1 MSGLPGGNGNP
12 EGRFVR
18 EKQMEMAMKMRL
30 PLALCLVCGISVVSS
45 GCVMKEQYEAEKN
58 RALNF
63 QRLLAQ
69 EEKRTGELDAEAKR
83 LKRDLPELE
92 AKNRELTAQ
101 LQAVREQASR
111 IKEEN
116 EALRESA
123 AIKAKE
129 EMNRSLESKPKS
141 RSKAVPKASPSQLSP
156 SQPVPPAPTDPLAF
170 EKPTAPTF
178 PDLEK
183 GSPIYHDVKPGDT
196 LFRVA
201 RQYGVQVDH
210 IKEWNHLRDTI
221 IEVGQKLIVGYQ

>member
-1 MSGLPGGNGNP
+1 
-12 EGRFVR
+12 
-18 EKQMEMAMKMRL
+18 MKMGV
-30 PLALCLVCGISVVSS
+30 PLVLYLVCGLGVVSS

-69 EEKRTGELDAEAKR
+69 EEKRTGDLDAEAKR

-116 EALRESA
+116 DALRESA

-129 EMNRSLESKPKS
+129 EMTRSLDSKPKS
-141 RSKAVPKASPSQLSP
+141 RSKAVPKADPAP
-156 SQPVPPAPTDPLAF
+156 PVPTNPLAF
-170 EKPTAPTF
+170 EKESAPIAPF
-178 PDLEK
+178 PDIDK
-183 GSPIYHDVKPGDT
+183 GSPIYHNVKPGET

-201 RQYGVQVDH
+201 RQYGVQVDQ
-210 IKEWNHLRDTI
+210 IKTWNRLRDTI

>member
-1 MSGLPGGNGNP
+1 MKIG
-12 EGRFVR
+12 VR
-18 EKQMEMAMKMRL
+18 
-30 PLALCLVCGISVVSS
+30 LAVCLACGIGVVSS
-45 GCVMKEQYEAEKN
+45 SCVMKEQYEAEKN

-69 EEKRTGELDAEAKR
+69 EEKRTGELYAEAKR

-101 LQAVREQASR
+101 LQAVREQAAR

-116 EALRESA
+116 DALRESA

-129 EMNRSLESKPKS
+129 EMTRSLDPKHKS
-141 RSKAVPKASPSQLSP
+141 RSKAVPKIA
-156 SQPVPPAPTDPLAF
+156 PPPTDPPAL
-170 EKPTAPTF
+170 EKGAAPMAGF
-178 PDLEK
+178 PDMEK
-183 GSPIYHDVKPGDT
+183 GSPLYHDVKPGDT

-201 RQYGVQVDH
+201 RQYGVQVEQL
-210 IKEWNHLRDTI
+210 KAWNHLRDTI

>member
-1 MSGLPGGNGNP
+1 M
-12 EGRFVR
+12 R
-18 EKQMEMAMKMRL
+18 MKMSAG
-30 PLALCLVCGISVVSS
+30 LALWLVCGISLVSS
-45 GCVMKEQYEAEKN
+45 GCVMKEQYEAEKT

-101 LQAVREQASR
+101 LQAVREQALR

-116 EALRESA
+116 DALREST

-129 EMNRSLESKPKS
+129 EMNRSLDAKPKS
-141 RSKAVPKASPSQLSP
+141 RSKAMPKISPS
-156 SQPVPPAPTDPLAF
+156 PPAQSAQIAPTDLLGF
-170 EKPTAPTF
+170 EKPLAPVDAF
-178 PDLEK
+178 PDMDK
-183 GSPIYHDVKPGDT
+183 GSPIYHHVKPGET
-196 LFRVA
+196 LFRVS
-201 RQYGVQVDH
+201 RQYGVQVDQ

>member
-1 MSGLPGGNGNP
+1 MGNLAKAGLRKKDG
-12 EGRFVR
+12 ET
-18 EKQMEMAMKMRL
+18 MKTGVA
-30 PLALCLVCGISVVSS
+30 LALSLVCGISIVST

-83 LKRDLPELE
+83 LKRELPELE

-111 IKEEN
+111 IQEEN
-116 EALRESA
+116 DALRESVA
-123 AIKAKE
+123 SKAKD
-129 EMNRSLESKPKS
+129 EMNRSDAKPKS
-141 RSKAVPKASPSQLSP
+141 RSKAVPKAN
-156 SQPVPPAPTDPLAF
+156 PAPSSADPLAL
-170 EKPTAPTF
+170 EKAAVPMADY
-178 PDLEK
+178 PDMEK
-183 GSPIYHDVKPGDT
+183 GSPIYHNVKPGDT

-201 RQYGVQVDH
+201 RQYGVQVDQ

>member
-1 MSGLPGGNGNP
+1 MKMGLPL
-12 EGRFVR
+12 V
-18 EKQMEMAMKMRL
+18 
-30 PLALCLVCGISVVSS
+30 LCLVCGIGVVSS

-116 EALRESA
+116 DALRESA

-129 EMNRSLESKPKS
+129 EMNRSLDPKPKS
-141 RSKAVPKASPSQLSP
+141 RSKAVSKVSPA
-156 SQPVPPAPTDPLAF
+156 PPAPTDLPAL
-170 EKPTAPTF
+170 EKASAPMPAL
-178 PDLEK
+178 PDMDK
-183 GSPIYHDVKPGDT
+183 GSPVYHDVKPGET

-201 RQYGVQVDH
+201 RQYGVQVDQ

>member
-1 MSGLPGGNGNP
+1 VLKKMK
-12 EGRFVR
+12 R
-18 EKQMEMAMKMRL
+18 MEMTMKRGAA
-30 PLALCLVCGISVVSS
+30 LALWLVCGIGLVST
-45 GCVMKEQYEAEKN
+45 GCVMKEQYEAEKT

-92 AKNRELTAQ
+92 AKNRELIAQ
-101 LQAVREQASR
+101 LQAVREQAGR

-116 EALRESA
+116 DTLRESA

-129 EMNRSLESKPKS
+129 EMNRALDAKSKS
-141 RSKAVPKASPSQLSP
+141 RSKAMPKVSPSQSAQP
-156 SQPVPPAPTDPLAF
+156 AQPVLPTEPTPGDPLAF
-170 EKPTAPTF
+170 EKSSAPGETF
-178 PDLEK
+178 PDMDK
-183 GSPIYHDVKPGDT
+183 GVPIYHHVKPGET
-196 LFRVA
+196 LFRVS
-201 RQYGVQVDH
+201 RQYGVQVDQ

>member
-1 MSGLPGGNGNP
+1 MSGLPGGNGYP
-12 EGRFVR
+12 EGRFAR
-18 EKQMEMAMKMRL
+18 EKQMEMAMKVRL

-141 RSKAVPKASPSQLSP
+141 RSKALPKSNPGSPT
-156 SQPVPPAPTDPLAF
+156 PTDPLAADKAF
-170 EKPTAPTF
+170 APMPTF
-178 PDLEK
+178 PDMEK

>member
-1 MSGLPGGNGNP
+1 
-12 EGRFVR
+12 
-18 EKQMEMAMKMRL
+18 MKMGVL
-30 PLALCLVCGISVVSS
+30 LALYLVCGISVVSS

-111 IKEEN
+111 IKEES

-123 AIKAKE
+123 AMKAKE
-129 EMNRSLESKPKS
+129 EMNRSLDPKPKS
-141 RSKAVPKASPSQLSP
+141 RAKAVPKGN
-156 SQPVPPAPTDPLAF
+156 PAPPVDPLGL
-170 EKPTAPTF
+170 EQSSAPMATF
-178 PDLEK
+178 PDMEK
-183 GSPIYHDVKPGDT
+183 GSPIYHHVKPGDT

-210 IKEWNHLRDTI
+210 IKEWNHLRDTL

>member
-1 MSGLPGGNGNP
+1 
-12 EGRFVR
+12 
-18 EKQMEMAMKMRL
+18 MEMTMKMGAGL
-30 PLALCLVCGISVVSS
+30 TLWLLCAIGVVSS

-92 AKNRELTAQ
+92 AKNREVTAQ
-101 LQAVREQASR
+101 LQAVREQAAR

-123 AIKAKE
+123 SLKAKE
-129 EMNRSLESKPKS
+129 EMSRSLESKPKS
-141 RSKAVPKASPSQLSP
+141 RSKAMPKGNPAR
-156 SQPVPPAPTDPLAF
+156 PAPSDPLALEERF
-170 EKPTAPTF
+170 APMSAL
-178 PDLEK
+178 PEMDK
-183 GSPIYHDVKPGDT
+183 GSPVYHHVKPGDT

-201 RQYGVQVDH
+201 RQYGVQVDQ

-221 IEVGQKLIVGYQ
+221 IEVGQKLLVGYQ

>member
-1 MSGLPGGNGNP
+1 MT
-12 EGRFVR
+12 
-18 EKQMEMAMKMRL
+18 MKMGAG
-30 PLALCLVCGISVVSS
+30 LALWLVCGIGFVSS
-45 GCVMKEQYEAEKN
+45 GCVMKEQYEAEKT

-101 LQAVREQASR
+101 LQAVREQALR

-116 EALRESA
+116 DALREST

-129 EMNRSLESKPKS
+129 EMNRSPDAKPKS
-141 RSKAVPKASPSQLSP
+141 RSKAMPKVSP
-156 SQPVPPAPTDPLAF
+156 SQPVLPAEPAPGDPLAF
-170 EKPTAPTF
+170 EKSSVPAETF
-178 PDLEK
+178 PDMDK
-183 GSPIYHDVKPGDT
+183 GSPIYHHVKPGET
-196 LFRVA
+196 LFRVS
-201 RQYGVQVDH
+201 RQYGVQVDQ

>member
-1 MSGLPGGNGNP
+1 
-12 EGRFVR
+12 
-18 EKQMEMAMKMRL
+18 MKMGV
-30 PLALCLVCGISVVSS
+30 PLALCLVCGISVISS

-69 EEKRTGELDAEAKR
+69 EEKRTGEMDVEAKR

-101 LQAVREQASR
+101 LQAVREQAAR

-129 EMNRSLESKPKS
+129 EMNRSPDLKPKS
-141 RSKAVPKASPSQLSP
+141 RSKAVPKVNPSPPSP
-156 SQPVPPAPTDPLAF
+156 ADPLA
-170 EKPTAPTF
+170 
-178 PDLEK
+178 LEK
-183 GSPIYHDVKPGDT
+183 AAVPMDTFSDMDKGLPIYHDVKPGDT
-196 LFRVA
+196 LFRIA
-201 RQYGVQVDH
+201 RQYGVQVDQ
-210 IKEWNHLRDTI
+210 IKEWNHLRDTM